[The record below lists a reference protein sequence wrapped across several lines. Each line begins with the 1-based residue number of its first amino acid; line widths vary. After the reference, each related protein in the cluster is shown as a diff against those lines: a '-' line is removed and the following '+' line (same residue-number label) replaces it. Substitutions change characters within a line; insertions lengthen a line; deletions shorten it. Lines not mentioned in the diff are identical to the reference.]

1 MKPNPQDFPECP
13 HSSPSSTPPPNYS
26 NPCVPS
32 FVTREELKDILV
44 EVLRMKESSSPSQS
58 TAQSTAP
65 NPTAELDTKANEKE
79 STKEVTRASKLEY
92 TTVNEIWNKKQHLYE
107 IVKDVEDSSDPCDKY
122 KEYVF
127 VNRRRHDRNTNEIK
141 TYLDY
146 KSPELVD
153 ILRHV
158 LLDVSAVSLRED
170 KPSVPV
176 DVLFQFL
183 PELEDFYK
191 TLEAESIAG
200 KHLYLLIEFLKRH
213 FSPLRDRLNPLL
225 DHQEITFELL
235 WAMFKPNELI
245 FMVDPCSEQP
255 RCFVYDSGEFV
266 LSPQGDHFEIECRSL
281 DYDGKVFGEVTT
293 VLQIPKFRSARKISD
308 LGAFPLKFHNRKA
321 KIEAELSE
329 RGRKF
334 KGLMG
339 VAYCEYEGLAHL
351 KTNKGPFKFHVA
363 GRMMV
368 DALAFKEKNPNYGF
382 SRVKEESTGGF
393 IIFSDNGY
401 EKEKDQKT
409 VKPRNLDAKNM
420 TDREYILCSPTVL
433 GFSLSKRVWAEF
445 AISNICPIDWS
456 QLSSFDH
463 LEIPKEKKAMIQTM
477 VESHRPGSEISSF
490 DDIVVGKG
498 RGLIFLLYWENP
510 DGGEYCGSPEK
521 AALLADDLEEHLSR
535 VLDLVRRWDAILLLD
550 EADVFLSERSVNGLH
565 HNALVSVFLRSLE
578 YFEGIMFLT
587 TTLDPAMQSRIHV
600 GIKYESL
607 SLEAKSRVWSK
618 QLSNASAKISK
629 KELEKLLNKSS
640 NGRQI
645 KNIARAAFALAKG
658 EVVTITHIETALN
671 CAEEF
676 DQDFH
681 GAGALDNMRAYT

>member
-1 MKPNPQDFPECP
+1 MKPNPQDFPERP

-44 EVLRMKESSSPSQS
+44 EVLRMKESSSPLQS
-58 TAQSTAP
+58 TAQSTSP
-65 NPTAELDTKANEKE
+65 SSITEPDTKANEKK
-79 STKEVTRASKLEY
+79 SIKKVTRASKLEY
-92 TTVNEIWNKKQHLYE
+92 TTVNEIWNKKQHIYE
-107 IVKDVEDSSDPCDKY
+107 IVKDVADSSNPCD
-122 KEYVF
+122 
-127 VNRRRHDRNTNEIK
+127 NRNTNEIK

-146 KSPELVD
+146 KSPELV
-153 ILRHV
+153 
-158 LLDVSAVSLRED
+158 
-170 KPSVPV
+170 PV

-183 PELEDFYK
+183 PELEDFHK
-191 TLEAESIAG
+191 TLRAESTAG
-200 KHLYLLIEFLKRH
+200 KHLYLLIKFLKRH
-213 FSPLRDRLNPLL
+213 FSSLMDHLNPLL

-235 WAMFKPNELI
+235 WAMFKLNELI
-245 FMVDPCSEQP
+245 FMIDPCSEQP

-266 LSPQGDHFEIECRSL
+266 LSSQGDHFEIECRSL
-281 DYDGKVFGEVTT
+281 DYDGKVFGEMTT
-293 VLQIPKFRSARKISD
+293 MLQIPKFQSARKISN
-308 LGAFPLKFHNRKA
+308 LETFPLKFHNHRD

-334 KGLMG
+334 KGFMG

-351 KTNKGPFKFHVA
+351 KTNKGPFKFHVT
-363 GRMMV
+363 GWMMV

-409 VKPRNLDAKNM
+409 VKPRNLDVKNM
-420 TDREYILCSPTVL
+420 TDREYILCSSTVL
-433 GFSLSKRVWAEF
+433 GFSLSKRVWTEF
-445 AISNICPIDWS
+445 AISNIRLIDWS
-456 QLSSFDH
+456 QPSSFDH
-463 LEIPKEKKAMIQTM
+463 LEIPKEKKTMIQTM
-477 VESHRPGSEISSF
+477 VESHRPGSDISSF

-498 RGLIFLLYWENP
+498 RGLIFLLYEP
-510 DGGEYCGSPEK
+510 PGVGKTLTAESTAD
-521 AALLADDLEEHLSR
+521 LLRRPLYSTCAGDFGIKADDLEEHLSR
-535 VLDLVRRWDAILLLD
+535 VLDLVRRWDVIMLLD

-587 TTLDPAMQSRIHV
+587 TNRHTTLDPAMQSRIHV
-600 GIKYESL
+600 GIKYEPL
-607 SLEAKSRVWSK
+607 SLEAKSRVWKK
-618 QLSNASAKISK
+618 QLSNAGAKITK

>member
-1 MKPNPQDFPECP
+1 MKPNPQVFPERP

-44 EVLRMKESSSPSQS
+44 EVLRMKESSSPSQF
-58 TAQSTAP
+58 TANSGAP
-65 NPTAELDTKANEKE
+65 GPTAESDTKAKEKE
-79 STKEVTRASKLEY
+79 SIKE
-92 TTVNEIWNKKQHLYE
+92 KQHLYE
-107 IVKDVEDSSDPCDKY
+107 IVKDIMDSSDPCDRY

-127 VNRRRHDRNTNEIK
+127 VNQRQHDHNTNEIK
-141 TYLDY
+141 TYIDY
-146 KSPELVD
+146 KSLELVD

-158 LLDVSAVSLRED
+158 LLDVNAVSLQED
-170 KPSVPV
+170 KSSVLV

-191 TLEAESIAG
+191 TLEAESTAG

-225 DHQEITFELL
+225 NHQEITFELL
-235 WAMFKPNELI
+235 WAMFKLNELI

-255 RCFVYDSGEFV
+255 RCFVYDLGEFV

-281 DYDGKVFGEVTT
+281 DYDGKVFGEMTT

-308 LGAFPLKFHNRKA
+308 LGVFSLKFHNHNA

-334 KGLMG
+334 KGLMD

-351 KTNKGPFKFHVA
+351 KTKKGPFKFHVT

-409 VKPRNLDAKNM
+409 VKPRNLDVKNM

-445 AISNICPIDWS
+445 AISNIRLIDWS
-456 QLSSFDH
+456 KLSSFDH
-463 LEIPKEKKAMIQTM
+463 LEILKEKKTMIQTM

-498 RGLIFLLYWENP
+498 RGIIFLLYGPPGVGKTLTAESTA
-510 DGGEYCGSPEK
+510 D
-521 AALLADDLEEHLSR
+521 LLRRPLYSACAGDFGIKADDLEEHL
-535 VLDLVRRWDAILLLD
+535 
-550 EADVFLSERSVNGLH
+550 VNGLH

-587 TTLDPAMQSRIHV
+587 TNRHTTLDPAMQSRIHV

-607 SLEAKSRVWSK
+607 SWEAKSRVWNK
-618 QLSNASAKISK
+618 QLSNAGAKISRR
-629 KELEKLLNKSS
+629 ELEKLVNKSS

-658 EVVTITHIETALN
+658 GAVSITHIETALK

>member
-1 MKPNPQDFPECP
+1 MKPNPQDFPP
-13 HSSPSSTPPPNYS
+13 FLSLLNATPQLHP
-26 NPCVPS
+26 
-32 FVTREELKDILV
+32 TV
-44 EVLRMKESSSPSQS
+44 EP
-58 TAQSTAP
+58 
-65 NPTAELDTKANEKE
+65 DTKANEKE

-107 IVKDVEDSSDPCDKY
+107 IVKDVVDSSDACDRY
-122 KEYVF
+122 KEYIF

-141 TYLDY
+141 TYIDY

-153 ILRHV
+153 ILLLV
-158 LLDVSAVSLRED
+158 LLDLSAVSLQED
-170 KPSVPV
+170 KPSVLV
-176 DVLFQFL
+176 DVLFPFL
-183 PELEDFYK
+183 PELEDFYN
-191 TLEAESIAG
+191 TLEAESTAG
-200 KHLYLLIEFLKRH
+200 KHLHLLIQFLKRH

-245 FMVDPCSEQP
+245 FMADPCSEQP
-255 RCFVYDSGEFV
+255 RCFVYDSGGFV

-281 DYDGKVFGEVTT
+281 DYDGKIFGEVTT

-308 LGAFPLKFHNRKA
+308 LGAFPLKFHNRNA

-334 KGLMG
+334 KGLMD

-351 KTNKGPFKFHVA
+351 KTKKGPFKFHVT

-420 TDREYILCSPTVL
+420 TDREYILCSPTIL
-433 GFSLSKRVWAEF
+433 GFSLSKRVGVTEF
-445 AISNICPIDWS
+445 AISNIRPIDWS

-463 LEIPKEKKAMIQTM
+463 LEIPKEKKTMIQTM

-498 RGLIFLLYWENP
+498 RGLIFLLYGPPGVGKTLTAESIA
-510 DGGEYCGSPEK
+510 D
-521 AALLADDLEEHLSR
+521 LLRRPLYSACAGDFGIKADDLEEYLSR

-587 TTLDPAMQSRIHV
+587 TNRHTTLDPAMQSRIHV

-607 SLEAKSRVWSK
+607 SLEAKSRVWNK
-618 QLSNASAKISK
+618 QLSNAGAKISK

>member
-1 MKPNPQDFPECP
+1 MKPNPQVFPERP
-13 HSSPSSTPPPNYS
+13 HSSPSSTPSPNYS

-44 EVLRMKESSSPSQS
+44 EVLRMKESSGPSQS
-58 TAQSTAP
+58 TTKSGAP
-65 NPTAELDTKANEKE
+65 GPTAELDTEANENE
-79 STKEVTRASKLEY
+79 STKWPEHQKWSTQP
-92 TTVNEIWNKKQHLYE
+92 WNKKQHLYE
-107 IVKDVEDSSDPCDKY
+107 IVKDVVDPSDPCDKY
-122 KEYVF
+122 KEY
-127 VNRRRHDRNTNEIK
+127 IK

-153 ILRHV
+153 ILRRV
-158 LLDVSAVSLRED
+158 LLDVRAVSLRED

-183 PELEDFYK
+183 PELEDLYK
-191 TLEAESIAG
+191 TLEADSTAG
-200 KHLYLLIEFLKRH
+200 KHLYLLTEFLKRH
-213 FSPLRDRLNPLL
+213 FSPLRDRLNSLL

-255 RCFVYDSGEFV
+255 RCFVYDSG
-266 LSPQGDHFEIECRSL
+266 DHFEIEYRSL

-321 KIEAELSE
+321 KIEVELSE

-334 KGLMG
+334 KGLMASPTANIK
-339 VAYCEYEGLAHL
+339 VLPISRRIKAHS
-351 KTNKGPFKFHVA
+351 K
-363 GRMMV
+363 
-368 DALAFKEKNPNYGF
+368 
-382 SRVKEESTGGF
+382 
-393 IIFSDNGY
+393 
-401 EKEKDQKT
+401 KDQKT
-409 VKPRNLDAKNM
+409 VKPLNLDAKNM
-420 TDREYILCSPTVL
+420 TGKEYILCSPMVL

-445 AISNICPIDWS
+445 AISNIRPIDWS

-463 LEIPKEKKAMIQTM
+463 LEIPKEKKIMIQMM
-477 VESHRPGSEISSF
+477 VESYRPGSEISSF

-498 RGLIFLLYWENP
+498 RGLIFLLYGP
-510 DGGEYCGSPEK
+510 PGDGKTLTAEST
-521 AALLADDLEEHLSR
+521 ADLLRRPLYSACAGDFGIKADDLEEHLSR

-578 YFEGIMFLT
+578 YFEGITFLT
-587 TTLDPAMQSRIHV
+587 TNRHTTLDPAMQSRIHV
-600 GIKYESL
+600 SIKYECL
-607 SLEAKSRVWSK
+607 SWEAKSRVWNK
-618 QLSNASAKISK
+618 QLSNAGAKISR
-629 KELEKLLNKSS
+629 KELEKLMNKNS

-645 KNIARAAFALAKG
+645 KNIARATFALAKG
-658 EVVTITHIETALN
+658 GAITTTPIETALK
-671 CAEEF
+671 CAEDF

-681 GAGALDNMRAYT
+681 DAGALDNMRAYT